1 MRIFLTGATGY
12 VGSAVLDALLR
23 ASHQVTAL
31 VRTPQAAD
39 ALGSRGVTP
48 ILGDLKTVKSYRAA
62 AEGFDA
68 YIHTAADS
76 TAKREDIDRRA
87 VDTLLGAAIAHAAR
101 INPTVFIYT
110 SGVWVLGSDAQPL
123 TEAAPPNP
131 GQLLGWRAVHEQ
143 LVLDAATNNL
153 RTAVI
158 RPAIVYGGARGIVS
172 DLLKNAVNGL
182 IRVIGSGENHWP
194 LVYDRDLAD
203 LYVRVAARSDA
214 SGIFHA
220 NDEADETVN
229 VIVEGIAHHF
239 SVPPDVRHVPLD
251 EARKKMGN
259 YADALAL
266 DQIVRSARAHAL
278 GWAPTLHS
286 VSANVPRLLEEFRR
300 GQERAA

>member
-12 VGSAVLDALLR
+12 IGSAVLDALLR

-39 ALGSRGVTP
+39 AVAARSAVP
-48 ILGDLKTVKSYRAA
+48 ILGDLKTVKSYRQA

-68 YIHTAADS
+68 YIHTAAESTVRREEVDS
-76 TAKREDIDRRA
+76 RA
-87 VDTLLGAAIAHAAR
+87 LEVLLGSASASAAHRNTAF
-101 INPTVFIYT
+101 VYT
-110 SGVWVLGSDAQPL
+110 SGLWVLGSDAQPL
-123 TEAAPPNP
+123 AETAQPNP
-131 GQLLGWRAVHEQ
+131 GQLLGWRIAHEQ
-143 LVLDAATNNL
+143 LVLQAACGHL

-158 RPAIVYGGARGIVS
+158 RPGIVYGGSRGIVS

-182 IRVIGSGENHWP
+182 IRVIGTGENHWP

-229 VIVEGIAHHF
+229 TIVSGIVNHC
-239 SVPPDVRHVPLD
+239 SMPPDVRHVPLD
-251 EARKKMGN
+251 EARKKLGA

-266 DQIVRSARAHAL
+266 DQKARSARARAL
-278 GWAPTLHS
+278 GWSPALHS
-286 VSANVPRLLEEFRR
+286 VSANIPRLLEEFRR
-300 GQERAA
+300 GDERAA